1 CAMAHF
7 TKIDYEMG
15 NTNKGVFSI
24 LSFILVLAAV
34 TAVGFT
40 LYLGYEVSGASNFI
54 EPAFKAG
61 STRPYNNLVK
71 FINNKQIITGTELG
85 FFGIGNLISLLLI
98 LAHHRLPWW
107 GLHPIGFAVAKSPFM
122 VSSVT
127 AVFTVWVVKSIL
139 LRLGG
144 INLYRK
150 AIPAVIGMLVAFVL
164 SVFLSYTVDLIWFPQ
179 SGHILQTE

>member
-1 CAMAHF
+1 M
-7 TKIDYEMG
+7 
-15 NTNKGVFSI
+15 
-24 LSFILVLAAV
+24 
-34 TAVGFT
+34 
-40 LYLGYEVSGASNFI
+40 
-54 EPAFKAG
+54 
-61 STRPYNNLVK
+61 
-71 FINNKQIITGTELG
+71 
-85 FFGIGNLISLLLI
+85 LLI